1 MIFNKIDQYNS
12 WQSQQKK
19 QFIYLITAFFFSV
32 IILLLAATLLIH
44 PACILLFPFVFVFSQ
59 LVDVPSQVISGKIT
73 QFSSVFLVE
82 THHKEKRILH
92 TANLFNVWVE
102 SKRLKSQKYPKRWIL
117 KESVSGLIAFI
128 EELEKE
134 PQRIFTVEGT
144 TYFVGQR
151 TLKKLGFNT
160 SPPTSFQRIILFV
173 NLAPLMITH
182 FLIVRKW
189 QLPPL
194 KNTVTFSC
202 SSSQLIELKPT
213 LQDWEKRL

>member
-12 WQSQQKK
+12 WQPQQKK
-19 QFIYLITAFFFSV
+19 QFIYLITAFFFLV
-32 IILLLAATLLIH
+32 IILLLAATMFIH
-44 PACILLFPFVFVFSQ
+44 PACILFFPFVFVFSQ
-59 LVDVPSQVISGKIT
+59 LVDVPSQVLSGKIS

-82 THHKEKRILH
+82 TYHKEKRVLH

-102 SKRLKSQKYPKRWIL
+102 KKRLKIQKYPKRWIL
-117 KESVSGLIAFI
+117 KETIKGIIAFI

-134 PQRIFTVEGT
+134 PKRIFTVEGT

-160 SPPTSFQRIILFV
+160 SSPTFFQRIILFL
-173 NLAPLMITH
+173 NLTPLMVTN

-194 KNTVTFSC
+194 KNTVAFSC
-202 SSSQLIELKPT
+202 SSERLIALKPT
-213 LQDWEKRL
+213 FQDLEKRL